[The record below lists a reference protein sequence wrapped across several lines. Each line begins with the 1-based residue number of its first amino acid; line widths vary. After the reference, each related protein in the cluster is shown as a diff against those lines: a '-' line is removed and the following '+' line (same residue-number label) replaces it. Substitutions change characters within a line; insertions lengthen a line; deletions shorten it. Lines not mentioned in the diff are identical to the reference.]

1 MNIYIQETRWSFHGV
16 IMALSDKTSEVIVD
30 MPSLLSPSNG
40 HVSYLHYKR
49 ITQSYKGHHTFF
61 SLC

>member
-1 MNIYIQETRWSFHGV
+1 
-16 IMALSDKTSEVIVD
+16 MALSDKTSEVIVD
-30 MPSLLSPSNG
+30 MPSLLTPSNE